1 MNNFNN
7 LKENDENK
15 IHINLMLTFNLLLA
29 LNEEKIF

>member
-15 IHINLMLTFNLLLA
+15 IHINLILTFNLLLA